1 MKPLPLLETAAWDF
15 ACPDWVERL
24 KAGESLVPDLPL
36 NERRA
41 NKAVGMFNMLR
52 LPDVAGTP
60 TMAEAAGEWIRDC
73 VRALFGSLDDQGVRH
88 VPEMLI
94 MVPKKNSKTTNAAAI
109 MVTALLMNERPKAE
123 FLLFGPTQEIAA
135 LALQQAIGMLK
146 ADGQLADEEQYL
158 IQRFHIREHVKTIED
173 RTNGSTLKIMT
184 FDMKVATGS
193 KPAGVCIDELHL
205 LSDYSYASRVIGQIR
220 GGMAA
225 RPDAFLLFITTQSDE
240 PPSGCFK
247 AELQVARGIRDGRI
261 KGAAARLLPVL
272 YEFPEAMQTSPE
284 RPWMDPE
291 NWPMVLPNLGLSIT
305 MEWLVSAFA
314 QAIEKGEEEVRR
326 WASQHLNVEIGLA
339 LHSDRWRGADY
350 WEGAGD
356 ESITL
361 DSLIER
367 CEVVVVGIDG
377 GGLDDLFGLAVIGRE
392 FETGIWLAWAHAWAQ
407 PDVLD
412 KRKEIAERLRDFV
425 ADGDLTICDGPTQ
438 DLEEVAA
445 IVVRVRDAGLLPE
458 RAAVGIDPQGVAALL
473 DEFSRYGIGGEQVAG
488 IGQGYRLT
496 SAVWGAERKL
506 KDGTLLH
513 SGSRMMAWCVGNAKA
528 VQKGNAVLITK
539 ETAGKAKID
548 PLIGAFNA
556 IKLMERAPVVS
567 VPTITVFA

>member
-1 MKPLPLLETAAWDF
+1 
-15 ACPDWVERL
+15 
-24 KAGESLVPDLPL
+24 
-36 NERRA
+36 
-41 NKAVGMFNMLR
+41 
-52 LPDVAGTP
+52 
-60 TMAEAAGEWIRDC
+60 
-73 VRALFGSLDDQGVRH
+73 
-88 VPEMLI
+88 
-94 MVPKKNSKTTNAAAI
+94 
-109 MVTALLMNERPKAE
+109 
-123 FLLFGPTQEIAA
+123 
-135 LALQQAIGMLK
+135 
-146 ADGQLADEEQYL
+146 
-158 IQRFHIREHVKTIED
+158 
-173 RTNGSTLKIMT
+173 
-184 FDMKVATGS
+184 
-193 KPAGVCIDELHL
+193 
-205 LSDYSYASRVIGQIR
+205 
-220 GGMAA
+220 
-225 RPDAFLLFITTQSDE
+225 
-240 PPSGCFK
+240 
-247 AELQVARGIRDGRI
+247 
-261 KGAAARLLPVL
+261 
-272 YEFPEAMQTSPE
+272 
-284 RPWMDPE
+284 
-291 NWPMVLPNLGLSIT
+291 MVLPNLGLSIT